1 MSNINRYDAFSDV
14 FDDFFKGFV
23 VRPVASSPAYD
34 RGERADLGAAVRRAR
49 IDVTEQNGEYK
60 VLAELPGV
68 KKEDIKVE
76 VEGDQVSIS
85 AESRVERNA
94 ADGKDGERLLHSERY
109 YGKLARVFRVGQ
121 EVDQAR
127 VSAKY
132 ENGILE
138 LTLPKKES
146 TAAKQITVQ

>member
-14 FDDFFKGFV
+14 FDDFFKGFL
-23 VRPVASSPAYD
+23 VRPVASSVGYD
-34 RGERADLGAAVRRAR
+34 RGERTELGDVVRRAR

-68 KKEDIKVE
+68 KKEDIKIE
-76 VEGDQVSIS
+76 VDGDQVSIS
-85 AESRVERNA
+85 AESRAGRET
-94 ADGKDGERLLHSERY
+94 KDGERLLHSERY
-109 YGKLARVFRVGQ
+109 YGRLARVFRVGQ
-121 EVDQAR
+121 EVDPAK

-146 TAAKQITVQ
+146 TAVKQITVQ

>member
-14 FDDFFKGFV
+14 FDDFFKGFL
-23 VRPVASSPAYD
+23 VRPVASSVAD
-34 RGERADLGAAVRRAR
+34 RGDLGDVARRAR

-68 KKEDIKVE
+68 KKEDIKIE
-76 VEGDQVSIS
+76 VDGDQVSIS
-85 AESRVERNA
+85 AESRAGRET
-94 ADGKDGERLLHSERY
+94 KDGERLLHSERY
-109 YGKLARVFRVGQ
+109 YGRLARVFRVGQ
-121 EVDQAR
+121 EVDQAK

-146 TAAKQITVQ
+146 TAVKQITVQ

>member
-1 MSNINRYDAFSDV
+1 MANINRYDAFPDV
-14 FDDFFKGFV
+14 FDDFFKGFL
-23 VRPVASSPAYD
+23 VRPVASSTAD
-34 RGERADLGAAVRRAR
+34 RGDLGDVARRAR

-68 KKEDIKVE
+68 KKEDIKIE
-76 VEGDQVSIS
+76 VDGDQVSIS
-85 AESRVERNA
+85 AESRAGRET
-94 ADGKDGERLLHSERY
+94 KDGERLLHSERY
-109 YGKLARVFRVGQ
+109 YGRLARVFRVGQ
-121 EVDQAR
+121 EVDPAK

-146 TAAKQITVQ
+146 TAVKQITVQ

>member
-23 VRPVASSPAYD
+23 VRPVTSSAAYD
-34 RGERADLGAAVRRAR
+34 RGERADLGDAVRRAR

-85 AESRVERNA
+85 AESRVER
-94 ADGKDGERLLHSERY
+94 DSKDGERLLHSERY

-127 VSAKY
+127 VSARY